1 MFLEELHRYEFKITI
16 SIFMVIK
23 MYSHPLPPFAV
34 KIPPLIAT
42 YLAFVNMTGALRS
55 ATWR

>member
-1 MFLEELHRYEFKITI
+1 MLMQELHRYEFKITI
-16 SIFMVIK
+16 SIFTVQ

-34 KIPPLIAT
+34 KIPPLIAIF
-42 YLAFVNMTGALRS
+42 LAFVNMTGALRS